1 MFIKV
6 LLSAAAK
13 IVFDVLLETTTLVGT
28 AATSC
33 TLAFGNVIP
42 AVPSIVVDIVT
53 PVLGF

>member
-13 IVFDVLLETTTLVGT
+13 IVFDVRVETTTLAGK

-42 AVPSIVVDIVT
+42 AVPSIVVVMIYSNA
-53 PVLGF
+53 